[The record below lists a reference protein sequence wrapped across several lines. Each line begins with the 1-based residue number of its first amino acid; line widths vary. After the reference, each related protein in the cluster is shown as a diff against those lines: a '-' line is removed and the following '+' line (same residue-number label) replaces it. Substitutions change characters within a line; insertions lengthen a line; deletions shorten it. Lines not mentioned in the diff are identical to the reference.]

1 MEDLIAQFSFLSNQ
15 ALQDKNFDPSNIEDL
30 MKLFEI
36 EAYKSWAAMEL
47 ECNKEEESAENAME
61 EAEEELNSAMESAM
75 EEFRRFEQELEKE
88 AMAEYYSLLNVGDAA
103 RNMGKLTE
111 KAAYVASKKYI
122 EGALNSATNSMRS
135 AWKGISSHKVHPS

>member
-1 MEDLIAQFSFLSNQ
+1 MAQFSFLSNQ

-47 ECNKEEESAENAME
+47 ECNKEEESAQNALD
-61 EAEEELNSAMESAM
+61 EAEQELNSAMESAM
-75 EEFRRFEQELEKE
+75 EEFARFEEEMERE
-88 AMAEYYSLLNVGDAA
+88 AMAEYYKLLNVGEAA
-103 RNMGKLTE
+103 RKMGKTME

-122 EGALNSATNSMRS
+122 EGAVSSATNSMKS
-135 AWKGISSHKVHPS
+135 AWKNISSNKVHPS